1 MLGSVNLRKHENHVT
16 ESEAT
21 EVHENLKKNLD
32 AELDKVLLEKLH
44 EVTEEDS
51 EEEEQKLIVSAIKS
65 DQILGSEDGETM
77 RKNSEKRESSR
88 NRKIESSS
96 TYGNSENQY
105 RKGDPFLPHDVN
117 QFPTDLDMNGVGE
130 KSWKRD
136 KNEMNEQFRPVLAE
150 ELSTDGSA
158 PVRPPQLDFE
168 NSDENMLAVTSPFLK
183 IRKDL
188 GNFTVPEEE
197 KTKTREPI
205 VNSFLGANPMNSPD
219 YDTESSSRDLKNI
232 DLAEEDEDF
241 PDISFEGSNYTEE
254 DYPEDDGFQITAQSG
269 ISEKNA
275 ENEIDDEDS
284 VSKNDDTEG
293 SVTEDFTS
301 KSPYSPLTFPSQH
314 PPPPPPP
321 PPPLSSQ
328 NEINLHDE
336 EEDNVT
342 NFSIGL
348 NSISSQSMFSKAKKW
363 VEIVETR
370 KKNKVKENEN
380 RFVDLRST
388 SENKPSS
395 QQLLPLTL
403 REHPLIKSKAKK
415 PVFVSAVDDDS
426 AFQFEESKVSTDD
439 DTLFDL
445 DDSNTLFNFEETGKN
460 KGTGEGITKQRNTNL
475 DTVSEVLT
483 NGQRK
488 SNFFSIMQSSNEEE
502 INNKK
507 SDAVSEVLTND
518 PRQSNFFTRM
528 QSCTGP
534 AISRQKN
541 ASIQKEKDYVR
552 SDSPDLPLA
561 HLAFLRKTQD
571 TSSSHGTSSSRFQE
585 LQALAREHM
594 SCNIPSC
601 TQENIQKKS
610 TKGIQLKDR
619 SMRQSQTSSV
629 QQPMSTKETFQ
640 EPSERPNVAARTRY
654 LDTLATQNTIGS
666 KPTSDSGTEKSEAW
680 QRFLQKR
687 NTTDDAP
694 EKSGSDEDVSKA
706 AENYAS
712 AKVQAIMDQIH
723 TRSSSRAEELATRR
737 VEAIMTGMS
746 NNNMRQ

>member
-1 MLGSVNLRKHENHVT
+1 MG
-16 ESEAT
+16 
-21 EVHENLKKNLD
+21 
-32 AELDKVLLEKLH
+32 
-44 EVTEEDS
+44 
-51 EEEEQKLIVSAIKS
+51 
-65 DQILGSEDGETM
+65 
-77 RKNSEKRESSR
+77 
-88 NRKIESSS
+88 
-96 TYGNSENQY
+96 
-105 RKGDPFLPHDVN
+105 
-117 QFPTDLDMNGVGE
+117 
-130 KSWKRD
+130 
-136 KNEMNEQFRPVLAE
+136 
-150 ELSTDGSA
+150 
-158 PVRPPQLDFE
+158 
-168 NSDENMLAVTSPFLK
+168 
-183 IRKDL
+183 RKDL

-301 KSPYSPLTFPSQH
+301 KSPYSPLTFPSQP

-363 VEIVETR
+363 VEIVETSR
-370 KKNKVKENEN
+370 
-380 RFVDLRST
+380 
-388 SENKPSS
+388 
-395 QQLLPLTL
+395 
-403 REHPLIKSKAKK
+403 
-415 PVFVSAVDDDS
+415 
-426 AFQFEESKVSTDD
+426 
-439 DTLFDL
+439 
-445 DDSNTLFNFEETGKN
+445 KN

-534 AISRQKN
+534 AIS
-541 ASIQKEKDYVR
+541 
-552 SDSPDLPLA
+552 
-561 HLAFLRKTQD
+561 
-571 TSSSHGTSSSRFQE
+571 
-585 LQALAREHM
+585 
-594 SCNIPSC
+594 
-601 TQENIQKKS
+601 
-610 TKGIQLKDR
+610 
-619 SMRQSQTSSV
+619 
-629 QQPMSTKETFQ
+629 
-640 EPSERPNVAARTRY
+640 
-654 LDTLATQNTIGS
+654 
-666 KPTSDSGTEKSEAW
+666 
-680 QRFLQKR
+680 
-687 NTTDDAP
+687 
-694 EKSGSDEDVSKA
+694 
-706 AENYAS
+706 
-712 AKVQAIMDQIH
+712 
-723 TRSSSRAEELATRR
+723 
-737 VEAIMTGMS
+737 
-746 NNNMRQ
+746 